1 MKRFLIAGLLAA
13 STLGAGGAAMAA
25 DNGNR
30 QSLDRASA
38 QTQFVGGSAGS
49 FGAQQAAMY
58 NRNNGE

>member
-13 STLGAGGAAMAA
+13 STLGAGAAAMAA
-25 DNGNR
+25 NS
-30 QSLDRASA
+30 QSLDRAAA

-58 NRNNGE
+58 NQSNGQ